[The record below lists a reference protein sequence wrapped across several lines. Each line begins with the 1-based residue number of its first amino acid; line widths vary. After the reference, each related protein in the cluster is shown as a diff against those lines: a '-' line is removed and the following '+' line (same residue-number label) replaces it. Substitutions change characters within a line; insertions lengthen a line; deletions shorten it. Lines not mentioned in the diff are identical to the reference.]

1 MTTVLSPISSP
12 TFDPTI
18 LKRYKFTCEQYNLM
32 MEARIFAGVF
42 KEGTHTKTNRLE
54 LIRGEIIDMSPISAK
69 HNACIARL
77 TEFFVTELHGQ
88 AIIYVQSSLRLDS
101 HSEPQPDLVLLK
113 PRSDFYEAE
122 LPKPSDVL
130 LIIEVADSSISYD
143 RDVKVPLY
151 AEAGIEEF
159 WLVDIN
165 NRILTSY
172 TSPAPDGYAKSHRF
186 RSGDSIPILAF
197 PDVAIPWANVF
208 GQN

>member
-1 MTTVLSPISSP
+1 LNS
-12 TFDPTI
+12 
-18 LKRYKFTCEQYNLM
+18 
-32 MEARIFAGVF
+32 EAIV
-42 KEGTHTKTNRLE
+42 
-54 LIRGEIIDMSPISAK
+54 
-69 HNACIARL
+69 
-77 TEFFVTELHGQ
+77 
-88 AIIYVQSSLRLDS
+88 YVQSSLRLDS

-113 PRSDFYEAE
+113 PRPDFYEEE

-130 LIIEVADSSISYD
+130 LIIEVADSSIAYD

-172 TSPAPDGYAKSHRF
+172 TSPTTDGYVKSHHY

-197 PDVAIPWANVF
+197 PDVTIAWVNIF
-208 GQN
+208 GQG

>member
-1 MTTVLSPISSP
+1 MTTVLSTTSSP
-12 TFDPTI
+12 TFDPT
-18 LKRYKFTCEQYNLM
+18 LLRRYKLTCQQYHLM
-32 MEARIFAGVF
+32 VETGVLN
-42 KEGTHTKTNRLE
+42 EDDRTE
-54 LIRGEIIDMSPISAK
+54 LIRGEIIDMSPIGTK

-77 TEFFVTELHGQ
+77 NEFFVTKLHGK
-88 AIIYVQSSLRLDS
+88 AIIWVQSSLRLDP
-101 HSEPQPDLVLLK
+101 HSEPQPDLLLLK
-113 PRSDFYEAE
+113 PRLDFYEEE

-172 TSPAPDGYAKSHRF
+172 TSPTTDGYAKSHRY

-197 PDVAIPWANVF
+197 PDVAIAWVNIF
-208 GQN
+208 SQS